1 MIFLLKLLVAHFL
14 GDFLLQPHSW
24 VVDKERKKVNSSRLY
39 FHVLVHGVLVLLVF
53 WKLSYWPLALAVALL
68 HGLIDLLKLYAQNN
82 NEKPKWFLLDQ
93 ALHLASL
100 LTLWCL
106 WEEPHIQ
113 ISLLFQSQT
122 FWLYLAA
129 LFLISFVSNIVIRVL
144 MSNWTGSV
152 REKSEA
158 SLSKAG
164 KYIGI
169 LERLLVFVFI
179 VTNHWGA
186 IGFLLAAKSVFRFG
200 DLMESKSRKL
210 TEYVLIG
217 TLLSFGI
224 AIFVGLLVLEL
235 LTIA

>member
-1 MIFLLKLLVAHFL
+1 VLE
-14 GDFLLQPHSW
+14 
-24 VVDKERKKVNSSRLY
+24 KEHKKARSVWFYL
-39 FHVLVHGVLVLLVF
+39 HILVHGGLVMVLF
-53 WKLSYWPLALAVALL
+53 WKLSYLPLALAVAVI
-68 HGLIDLLKLYAQNN
+68 HGLIDLLKLYAQNDTN
-82 NEKPKWFLLDQ
+82 KSRWFLLDQ
-93 ALHLASL
+93 ALHFASL

-106 WEEPHIQ
+106 WKEPRIQ
-113 ISLLFQSQT
+113 IDLIVQNQT
-122 FWLYLAA
+122 FWIYLTA
-129 LFLISFVSNIVIRVL
+129 LFLVSFVSNIVIRVL
-144 MSNWTGSV
+144 MSNWTDSV
-152 REKSEA
+152 RDKTES
-158 SLSKAG
+158 SLHKAG

-224 AIFVGLLVLEL
+224 AISVGLLVLEL
-235 LTIA
+235 LKIT